1 MCEVE
6 AGRLDGL
13 GATPDCRHG
22 LLAMHGALF
31 GARARR
37 LIRCVAVL
45 AMSAASSAALAIEL
59 KLASVAPE
67 GSAWVQEMRAGAAL
81 IDERTEGRVQF
92 KFYPGGIMGN
102 EAQVLRKMRVGQLH
116 GGVFAIVG
124 LADRYPSITLYS
136 VPLMI
141 RSLDEVDHVRA
152 RIDPKLQAGLEQA
165 GLVSFGFIEGGF
177 AHMMGN
183 EPIRGVAD
191 MRRRKV
197 WIPEGDQVSFMA
209 MEALGLSPVALPIT
223 DVLTGMQTG
232 LLDIVAASPVVALV
246 LQWHTRIKY
255 VTDLP
260 AVYSMGIFALDG
272 RVFERL
278 SAGDQQ
284 VVREVMTD
292 VVLRLNQQAREDNAR
307 AREVMENLGIE
318 FVPVNPVDVAE
329 LRDTIAGIYPELI
342 RRNVIDS
349 RLFDELLETLAAYR
363 RSAPPAS
370 GP

>member
-1 MCEVE
+1 MRGFESEPC
-6 AGRLDGL
+6 
-13 GATPDCRHG
+13 
-22 LLAMHGALF
+22 LALRTRYGSR
-31 GARARR
+31 GRR
-37 LIRCVAVL
+37 LIRFVTVL
-45 AMSAASSAALAIEL
+45 ALSIASSAALAIEF
-59 KLASVAPE
+59 KLASIAPE
-67 GSAWVQEMRAGAAL
+67 GSAWMQEMRAGAAL
-81 IDERTEGRVQF
+81 IDERTEGRVRF

-102 EAQVLRKMRVGQLH
+102 DAQVLRKMRVGQLH

-124 LADRYPSITLYS
+124 IADRFPSITLYS
-136 VPLMI
+136 VPLML

-152 RIDPKLQAGLEQA
+152 RMDPKLQTGLEQA

-183 EPIRGVAD
+183 QPIRGVAD

-197 WIPEGDQVSFMA
+197 WIPEGDLVSFIA
-209 MEALGLSPVALPIT
+209 LEALGLSPVALPLT

-246 LQWHTRIKY
+246 LQWHTKIKY

-260 AVYSMGIFALDG
+260 VVYSMGIFALDG

-278 SAGDQQ
+278 SAGDRQ
-284 VVREVMTD
+284 VVREVLAD
-292 VVLRLNQQAREDNAR
+292 VVQRLNQQAREDNAR

-318 FVPVNPVDVAE
+318 FVPVNPADVE
-329 LRDTIAGIYPELI
+329 DWRNTIAGIYPELKQ
-342 RRNVIDS
+342 RNVIDS
-349 RLFDELLETLAAYR
+349 QFFDELQEILAAYR
-363 RSAPPAS
+363 QSRSATT